1 MNKSALT
8 PMQAAILLQI
18 VSENMLV
25 QSEILAKILPSDH
38 PKKAEF
44 LEQSQARFYGIQHI
58 MPFAEQI
65 AAQLKREPDPM
76 CKESAANFEKTA
88 ALVADILNKVPDFRL
103 PEKQIH

>member
-58 MPFAEQI
+58 MQFGEQI
-65 AAQLKREPDPM
+65 AK
-76 CKESAANFEKTA
+76 
-88 ALVADILNKVPDFRL
+88 LV
-103 PEKQIH
+103 